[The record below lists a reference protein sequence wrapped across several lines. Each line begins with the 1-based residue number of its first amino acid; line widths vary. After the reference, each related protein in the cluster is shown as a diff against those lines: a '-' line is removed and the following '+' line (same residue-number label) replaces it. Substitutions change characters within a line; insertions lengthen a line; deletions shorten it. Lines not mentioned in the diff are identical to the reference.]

1 MKKFTVVEI
10 IAQIFGRCEFGSVDI
25 SEIFGSIDL
34 CSADEKYLPLLY
46 MIIGKTKKEVT
57 LVPMLTAPYNL
68 IDAFDKNN
76 YPLDEDEMKRKM
88 VRKIRNGRA
97 VIVIDPFTDF
107 CCKKDKSFLVA
118 FPEAKFTI
126 PLCDIEKVDKK
137 RKKVTIEEYQ
147 YLMETPVEE
156 NPTGKVLKAIIK
168 EVKHQKEY
176 VNIIKKLDK
185 AMKNK

>member
-34 CSADEKYLPLLY
+34 CSADEKYLSLLY
-46 MIIGKTKKEVT
+46 MIIGKTEKEAT
-57 LVPMLTAPYNL
+57 LVPMLTAPYDL
-68 IDAFDKNN
+68 VDAFDENDC
-76 YPLDEDEMKRKM
+76 PVGEDEIIRKM

-97 VIVIDPFTDF
+97 VVVVDPFTDF

-126 PLCDIEKVDKK
+126 PLCDIEEVDKK

-147 YLMETPVEE
+147 YLAETPVEE

-168 EVKHQKEY
+168 EVGHQKEY
-176 VNIIKKLDK
+176 VKIIKKLDK
-185 AMKNK
+185 TINK